1 MSDLIKREDA
11 LECFMGFDRMGD
23 VKDAIAALPAVVPSV
38 KPLVWLQQYNAI
50 GEPTNFW
57 QAADPVLN
65 VCWHANPTRPKE
77 VVEATRSDRILAVLE
92 LVAAPDPA
100 AIREAALQA
109 RIEELG
115 GSLAW
120 YQMMDA
126 MSSDHVV
133 ELTDKLEAAEAKL
146 TKAVETLQIL
156 KPLLGDSWVDRRVLA
171 VLADLEGK

>member
-1 MSDLIKREDA
+1 VGVEWGVWEMSDLIKREDA

-92 LVAAPDPA
+92 LVAAPDPT
-100 AIREAALQA
+100 AIREAAL
-109 RIEELG
+109 R
-115 GSLAW
+115 
-120 YQMMDA
+120 
-126 MSSDHVV
+126 
-133 ELTDKLEAAEAKL
+133 EAADVCLKSADNFYNPDDDCAWEARSNANTIL
-146 TKAVETLQIL
+146 ALIGETK
-156 KPLLGDSWVDRRVLA
+156 
-171 VLADLEGK
+171 